1 MLDPTFWLNF
11 QAKRQQRKLNFLIT
25 QTELYAHFMSKKL
38 GAASQQEQLRILSQ
52 LDEEKNPRLA
62 AVDDYDR

>member
-1 MLDPTFWLNF
+1 
-11 QAKRQQRKLNFLIT
+11 
-25 QTELYAHFMSKKL
+25 MSKKL